1 MYGSGIS
8 LVVAPDFCLV
18 IFFLPEETDCCNLYF
33 AEIFSVLWVFLHFT
47 FKYACFADKILSN
60 WIDWTNLTF
69 LFAGAKFTM
78 NSNNIRIIEKTGTS
92 LVLESEDTRQ
102 RLAEETQ
109 HLLEYVKQCRQQCL
123 ELESVIESV
132 QQRCSTKGQQFF
144 PVIIGRRPNVNLNDS
159 QRSHS
164 TSDPPSS
171 LGMDS
176 VSTPS
181 SGSGRPPTVSYI
193 KKTMMICCLS
203 FRTILSYGNVT
214 IAIVIS
220 KYHWIY
226 FYHA

>member
-1 MYGSGIS
+1 MS
-8 LVVAPDFCLV
+8 
-18 IFFLPEETDCCNLYF
+18 IFFFHSNFCACVAKKKNAKYTYEMIAMVETNF
-33 AEIFSVLWVFLHFT
+33 ISVT
-47 FKYACFADKILSN
+47 
-60 WIDWTNLTF
+60 
-69 LFAGAKFTM
+69 GAKFTM
-78 NSNNIRIIEKTGTS
+78 NSTNIRIIEKTGTS

-144 PVIIGRRPNVNLNDS
+144 PVIVGRRPNVNLNDS

-171 LGMDS
+171 LGMDN

-181 SGSGRPPTVSYI
+181 SGSGRPPTVSVGRVCFTVKLFLI
-193 KKTMMICCLS
+193 WGGGQCS
-203 FRTILSYGNVT
+203 
-214 IAIVIS
+214 
-220 KYHWIY
+220 
-226 FYHA
+226 

>member
-1 MYGSGIS
+1 
-8 LVVAPDFCLV
+8 
-18 IFFLPEETDCCNLYF
+18 
-33 AEIFSVLWVFLHFT
+33 
-47 FKYACFADKILSN
+47 
-60 WIDWTNLTF
+60 
-69 LFAGAKFTM
+69 M

-123 ELESVIESV
+123 ELELVIESV

-193 KKTMMICCLS
+193 KKTMIICCLS

-220 KYHWIY
+220 KYH
-226 FYHA
+226 

>member
-1 MYGSGIS
+1 MIAVVETNFIS
-8 LVVAPDFCLV
+8 
-18 IFFLPEETDCCNLYF
+18 IT
-33 AEIFSVLWVFLHFT
+33 
-47 FKYACFADKILSN
+47 
-60 WIDWTNLTF
+60 
-69 LFAGAKFTM
+69 GAKFTM
-78 NSNNIRIIEKTGTS
+78 NSTNIRIIEKTGTS

-144 PVIIGRRPNVNLNDS
+144 PVIVGRRPNVNLNDS

-171 LGMDS
+171 LGMDN

-181 SGSGRPPTVSYI
+181 SGSGRPPTVSVGRVCFTVKLFLI
-193 KKTMMICCLS
+193 WGGQCS
-203 FRTILSYGNVT
+203 
-214 IAIVIS
+214 
-220 KYHWIY
+220 
-226 FYHA
+226 